1 MHRLKWAHA
10 ALGLVSLL
18 GNLYPSPL
26 PGQGGQATLQEF
38 REVHL
43 GMEFRMVLDV
53 SGGHDVDGI
62 VRLAYDRVD
71 SLDQVLSDWR
81 PRSELSRL
89 SRQSA
94 GVWHPISDD
103 LATVLAL
110 ALDVA
115 ERTDGRF
122 DPTVGP
128 LTQLWR
134 LERSTGIPP
143 SDSARADARRRVG
156 WNHID
161 LDRAN
166 RRIRFDRS
174 GMQLDLGGIAKGWI
188 LEQVAVVLRS
198 HGQARFLVEAGG
210 DLVLG
215 AAPSGQEGWRIRVL
229 RELGDTVLS
238 LQNAAV
244 STSGPSAQHIR
255 APDGGVASHV
265 INLASGRGS
274 ESALEVSV
282 IGTNAAITDALATA
296 LTLVPKHEWSR
307 LLGHYQLTLIAP

>member
-10 ALGLVSLL
+10 ALGLASLL
-18 GNLYPSPL
+18 GNLYPLSL
-26 PGQGGQATLQEF
+26 SGQGGQATLQEF

-43 GMEFRMVLDV
+43 GMEFRIVLDP
-53 SGGHDVDGI
+53 SDDHDLGDI
-62 VRLAYDRVD
+62 ARLAYDRVD
-71 SLDQVLSDWR
+71 SLDLVLSDWR
-81 PRSELSRL
+81 PQSELSRL
-89 SRQSA
+89 TRQSV
-94 GVWHPISDD
+94 GGWHPISED
-103 LATVLAL
+103 LATVLDL

-143 SDSARADARRRVG
+143 SDSSRADARRRVG
-156 WNHID
+156 WHYVD

-166 RRIRFDRS
+166 HRIRFDRA

-198 HGQARFLVEAGG
+198 RGQTRFLVEAGG

-215 AAPSGQEGWRIRVL
+215 AAPSGQGGWRIRVM
-229 RELGDTVLS
+229 REQGDTVLT
-238 LQNAAV
+238 LHNAAV
-244 STSGPSAQHIR
+244 STSGPSAQHIP
-255 APDGGVASHV
+255 ASDGGMASHV
-265 INLASGRGS
+265 IDLASGRGS
-274 ESALEVSV
+274 ASTLQVSV
-282 IGTNAAITDALATA
+282 IGADAAITDALATA
-296 LTLVPKHEWSR
+296 LTLVPRSAWSHLLDHYRVR
-307 LLGHYQLTLIAP
+307 LLLP